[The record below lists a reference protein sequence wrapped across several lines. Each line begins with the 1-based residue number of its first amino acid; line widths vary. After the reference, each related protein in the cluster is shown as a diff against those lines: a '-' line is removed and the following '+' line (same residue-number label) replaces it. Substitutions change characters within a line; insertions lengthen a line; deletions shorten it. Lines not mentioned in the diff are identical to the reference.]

1 MIGSQLEWLEK
12 QKIKHKQEDSKL
24 TQTKKC
30 VEMLREARRK
40 GVKLEIVNELFKLI
54 GTMAKTEWGP
64 DAAVDD
70 FKIEGKFVISDG
82 QREEII

>member
-1 MIGSQLEWLEK
+1 MIDPQLNWLEK

-30 VEMLREARRK
+30 VEMFKEARRK
-40 GVKLEIVNELFKLI
+40 GLKLEIVNELFKLI
-54 GTMAKTEWGP
+54 GIMAKTEWGP
-64 DAAVDD
+64 DTTVDD